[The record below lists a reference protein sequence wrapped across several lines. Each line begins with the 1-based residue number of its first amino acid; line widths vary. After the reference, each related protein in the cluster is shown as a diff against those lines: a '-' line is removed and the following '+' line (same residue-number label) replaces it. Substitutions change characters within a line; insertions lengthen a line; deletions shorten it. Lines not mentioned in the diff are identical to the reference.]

1 MSLYEARLQACVL
14 YFSSCCWI
22 LESKKAKVC
31 TRAHVNHRAAS
42 ASEMSHNSLRGN
54 GKSDRPEDRSTSGAF
69 ATESRDLRSERIK
82 TPHPSA
88 GPHCFAWIITA
99 ADTNGR
105 RAHLTRGA
113 LAGNSSSA
121 LNDTD
126 QSLFNEER
134 AVISRVIRAQLLSAV
149 LSPRFPQLSEEP
161 EVDIGN
167 ALRQNSGH
175 RLIKNHRKV
184 DCESPL

>member
-1 MSLYEARLQACVL
+1 MRY
-14 YFSSCCWI
+14 
-22 LESKKAKVC
+22 
-31 TRAHVNHRAAS
+31 TRA
-42 ASEMSHNSLRGN
+42 
-54 GKSDRPEDRSTSGAF
+54 
-69 ATESRDLRSERIK
+69 
-82 TPHPSA
+82 
-88 GPHCFAWIITA
+88 
-99 ADTNGR
+99 GR

-161 EVDIGN
+161 EVDGGN

-184 DCESPL
+184 DGESPL